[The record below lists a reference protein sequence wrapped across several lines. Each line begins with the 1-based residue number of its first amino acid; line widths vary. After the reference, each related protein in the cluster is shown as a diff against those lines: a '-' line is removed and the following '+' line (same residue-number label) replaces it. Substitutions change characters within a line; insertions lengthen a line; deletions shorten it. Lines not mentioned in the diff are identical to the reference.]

1 MNDYVLLLPYKTGVF
16 TSADKLL
23 YELREGGSIEDYK
36 VAYDWKEA
44 AYLIRNKYSLECLFL
59 MGLEDL
65 SVIPK
70 NITFSVPLASRG
82 QFTESKIQEWRRY

>member
-44 AYLIRNKYSLECLFL
+44 AYLIRNTYSLECLFL

-70 NITFSVPLASRG
+70 NITFSVPLASIG
-82 QFTESKIQEWRRY
+82 QFVESEIQEWRRC